1 MAIITI
7 SRGSF
12 SRGKDVAEKL
22 ASKLS
27 YACLSREVLL
37 EASEEFNIP
46 EIRLSRALHDSPS
59 LFERFH
65 QGRMLRYMSF
75 YRYALLKSVQ
85 QDNVV
90 YHGLAGHFFLKDIPH
105 VFKVRILA
113 RMDDRIKEVM
123 KRDNLSARQARNLI
137 LKDDEN
143 RRHWGLYLYGTD
155 TWDSRLYDMV
165 LNVDHLTVND
175 AVDCLLEIIVKP
187 IFQTTV
193 QSQRILDDMTLAAYI
208 HTLLIQYSL
217 MVEVKVKDRI
227 AYIEHMGDALK
238 SDTLLRTRIEE
249 IIQGVDGVKDVRFI
263 DSAGDTDKPEHLPAD
278 RPE

>member
-12 SRGKDVAEKL
+12 SRGKEVAEKL

-27 YACLSREVLL
+27 YTCFSREVLL

-65 QGRMLRYMSF
+65 QGRILRYMSF

-90 YHGLAGHFFLKDIPH
+90 YHGLAGHFFLRDIPH

-113 RMDDRIKEVM
+113 KMEDRIKEVM
-123 KRDNLSARQARNLI
+123 KRDNLSARQARNVI
-137 LKDDEN
+137 IKDDEN
-143 RRHWGLYLYGTD
+143 RRLWGAQLYGTD

-165 LNVDHLTVND
+165 LNIDRLTVDD

-187 IFQTTV
+187 IFQTTAA
-193 QSQRILDDMTLAAYI
+193 SQRILDDMTLAAYI

-217 MVEVKVKDRI
+217 MVEVKVKDRV
-227 AYIEHMGDALK
+227 ASIEHMGDALK
-238 SDTLLRTRIEE
+238 SDTFLRERIEE
-249 IIQGVDGVKDVRFI
+249 IIQGVDGIKGVRFV
-263 DSAGDTDKPEHLPAD
+263 DSAGEVD
-278 RPE
+278 RPEELRSRSL